1 MRYVGGTE
9 AGTDLYQQT
18 VLRGRSNPALSSRN
32 KRNGTFDYRT
42 STRIAI
48 SMSETPLVT
57 VGVAS
62 YNNASYLR
70 ETLESI
76 RLQTYPNIEV
86 IVVDDASTDDSVA
99 VIETWLAE
107 HPEVNARPVLH
118 ESNKGVCSTCNDI
131 ITQAKGEFICM
142 IGSDDMYLPDK
153 LAVQVPLLQNA
164 PPQVG
169 VITSPVQFIDAA
181 GNFIPKPDDFAI
193 PHPEDVFMP
202 LLKACFI
209 AAMGTLVR
217 RSSYEKVGLY
227 DENLPFE
234 DWDMWLRLAK
244 EYKFYYSPQVS
255 ALYRRHPNS
264 SFEKRKRQDQE
275 GTLQLLNKH
284 RGLSPEADAIIKEQ
298 THLRSELL
306 YQIGSPLAAYWLKV
320 RWQDDHSFTSRILY
334 TLAAAGISGETVR
347 KFQRML
353 GR

>member
-1 MRYVGGTE
+1 
-9 AGTDLYQQT
+9 
-18 VLRGRSNPALSSRN
+18 
-32 KRNGTFDYRT
+32 
-42 STRIAI
+42 
-48 SMSETPLVT
+48 
-57 VGVAS
+57 
-62 YNNASYLR
+62 
-70 ETLESI
+70 
-76 RLQTYPNIEV
+76 
-86 IVVDDASTDDSVA
+86 
-99 VIETWLAE
+99 
-107 HPEVNARPVLH
+107 
-118 ESNKGVCSTCNDI
+118 
-131 ITQAKGEFICM
+131 M
-142 IGSDDMYLPDK
+142 IGSDDVYLPDK
-153 LAVQVPLLQNA
+153 LAVQIPLLQNA

-181 GNFIPKPDDFAI
+181 GNYIPKPVDFAI

-227 DENLPFE
+227 DESLPFE
-234 DWDMWLRLAK
+234 DWDMWLRLGK

-275 GTLQLLNKH
+275 GSLQLLNKH
-284 RGLSPEADAIIKEQ
+284 RGFSPEADAIIKEQ

-306 YQIGSPLAAYWLKV
+306 YQLGSPLAAHWLKV
-320 RWQDDHSFTSRILY
+320 RWQDDQSLTSRILY

-347 KFQRML
+347 KVQRML